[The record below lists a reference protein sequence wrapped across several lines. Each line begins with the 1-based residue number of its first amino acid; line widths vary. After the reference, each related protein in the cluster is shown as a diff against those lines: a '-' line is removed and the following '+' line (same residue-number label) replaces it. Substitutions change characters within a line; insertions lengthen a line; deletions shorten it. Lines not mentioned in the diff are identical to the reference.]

1 MRWID
6 FLSGV
11 ALGALIVWAWL
22 RRRRAL
28 RERLDQASPRVD
40 DRAVEEIL
48 RRGVLETRE
57 DDPLDLDE
65 IARAER
71 EFWETEGW
79 DPAEEDRV

>member
-6 FLSGV
+6 FLSGA

-28 RERLDQASPRVD
+28 RDRIGRASPRVD
-40 DRAVEEIL
+40 DRAVDEIL
-48 RRGVLETRE
+48 RRGVLEVP
-57 DDPLDLDE
+57 DDEPLDLDE

-71 EFWETEGW
+71 DFWESEGW
-79 DPAEEDRV
+79 DPAEEDRA

>member
-28 RERLDQASPRVD
+28 RDRLAETSPRVD

-48 RRGVLETRE
+48 RRGVLEIRE

-71 EFWETEGW
+71 EFWDTEGW

>member
-6 FLSGV
+6 FLSGA

-28 RERLDQASPRVD
+28 KDRIERAAPRVD
-40 DRAVEEIL
+40 DDAVAEIL
-48 RRGVLETRE
+48 RRGVLDLPG

-71 EFWETEGW
+71 DFWETEGW
-79 DPAEEDRV
+79 DPAE

>member
-28 RERLDQASPRVD
+28 RDRIDRAALRVD
-40 DRAVEEIL
+40 DRAVEQIL
-48 RRGVLETRE
+48 QRGVLEMPE
-57 DDPLDLDE
+57 DEPLDLDE
-65 IARAER
+65 IAQAER
-71 EFWETEGW
+71 DFWATEEW
-79 DPAEEDRV
+79 DPAEEDRA